1 MSAAAL
7 NGTITLFFPTV
18 NQAAPDKAFIQH
30 NVDNGRTVCV
40 CVYTPP
46 FLPLQKKPMLLDF
59 VGKQNLKGTIY
70 ETKPLLH

>member
-40 CVYTPP
+40 CVCIRLRSFHY
-46 FLPLQKKPMLLDF
+46 KKNACYLILL
-59 VGKQNLKGTIY
+59 GSKT
-70 ETKPLLH
+70 